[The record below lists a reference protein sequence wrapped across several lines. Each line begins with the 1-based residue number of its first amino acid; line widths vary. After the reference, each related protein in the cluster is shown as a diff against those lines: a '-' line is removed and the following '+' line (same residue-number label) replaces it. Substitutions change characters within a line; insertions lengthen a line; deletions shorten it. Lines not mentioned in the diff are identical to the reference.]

1 MKVWITCVLV
11 LYGMVEIYQWMTQFT
26 LPLPA
31 FILGGAALAIASNYG
46 KYAGWSFQQALTD
59 TKSGL
64 VPPLPEMEQ
73 ANWTNLNST
82 SATALPKPAKPVSFK
97 IRTVAQTEL
106 VNDNKYD
113 TP

>member
-11 LYGMVEIYQWMTQFT
+11 LYGMVEIYQWMKQFT

-46 KYAGWSFQQALTD
+46 KYAGWSFQKPALTD
-59 TKSGL
+59 TKLGL
-64 VPPLPEMEQ
+64 IPPNSETEQ
-73 ANWTNLNST
+73 VNWTNLNAT
-82 SATALPKPAKPVSFK
+82 SATALPKPAKPISFR

-106 VNDNKYD
+106 VNDNK
-113 TP
+113 TS